1 LNTQQQHLVPQNP
14 GLIFAKCLH
23 LHGFLVAY
31 LRPKHAAAFHAE
43 FVPRLVSGEFKFTED
58 VTKGLEK
65 VGDVIL
71 AVQKGTNTGKAVV
84 VVAEE

>member
-1 LNTQQQHLVPQNP
+1 
-14 GLIFAKCLH
+14 
-23 LHGFLVAY
+23 
-31 LRPKHAAAFHAE
+31 
-43 FVPRLVSGEFKFTED
+43 

-71 AVQKGTNTGKAVV
+71 AVQKGKNTGKAVV